1 MWGRDENARVQ
12 LALPVRFLAGSA
24 LIAASLLA
32 AAPAFAQSTNQQIET
47 MEQKLDSNATI
58 DMGALGFQDDLAKL
72 EQCQSACKPL
82 IEQMMAKYRTDPKFG
97 GDPKL
102 GASDATQLAAAL
114 ANAAATLPKAEATAI
129 GEQVTTALG
138 ADAGAAFSSA
148 YAATTAPYNPQ

>member
-1 MWGRDENARVQ
+1 MWGRDEIGRGRLTVSTARV
-12 LALPVRFLAGSA
+12 AGSA
-24 LIAASLLA
+24 LLVAALLA

-72 EQCQSACKPL
+72 EQCQSGCKPL

-102 GASDATQLAAAL
+102 GASDAAQLAAAL

-129 GEQVTTALG
+129 GEQVTTSLG

>member
-1 MWGRDENARVQ
+1 MWGRDEIGLVRLTLPARGFVGPAM
-12 LALPVRFLAGSA
+12 LAVA
-24 LIAASLLA
+24 LLA
-32 AAPAFAQSTNQQIET
+32 AAPSFAQSTNQQIET

-58 DMGALGFQDDLAKL
+58 DTAALGFQDDLAKL

-129 GEQVTTALG
+129 GEQVTTSLG

>member
-1 MWGRDENARVQ
+1 MMGRDEIWRAGPM
-12 LALPVRFLAGSA
+12 APVRVFAGSA
-24 LIAASLLA
+24 LLLVALLA
-32 AAPAFAQSTNQQIET
+32 SAPAIAQSTNQQIET

-72 EQCQSACKPL
+72 EQCQSGCKPL

-114 ANAAATLPKAEATAI
+114 ANAAATLRKAEATAI
-129 GEQVTTALG
+129 GEQVTTSLG

>member
-1 MWGRDENARVQ
+1 MWGLDEIGPGRPTVRARL
-12 LALPVRFLAGSA
+12 LASPA
-24 LIAASLLA
+24 LIAAALLA

-72 EQCQSACKPL
+72 EQCQSGCKPL

-129 GEQVTTALG
+129 GEQVTTSLG